1 MLSFKLTLAL
11 MKMNNPNEYET
22 KLLRRKQT
30 SLLVFEGITHIF
42 IKTVSYY
49 TYNCII
55 SLERL

>member
-11 MKMNNPNEYET
+11 MKINNPNEYET
-22 KLLRRKQT
+22 KLPSRKTT

-49 TYNCII
+49 IYDCII
-55 SLERL
+55 S